1 MDKKIDETILALLLG
16 KEGFGL
22 EKIDVKSRFR
32 KGDHRVVIHCDEI
45 EDIVFERKVKKVP
58 DAENHG
64 DDTSDGDLHT
74 NESLDDASDGEPSD
88 LQGKPPNPT
97 GPGSVEVRQAGQKR
111 ADEREMVRRA
121 ARRAVVFG
129 FPAHQAEGTTAS
141 DKASRSAAGKQSSS
155 DEIPRR
161 KCEAV
166 MNGQVV
172 EPSFAKGNWA
182 IRWRE

>member
-16 KEGFGL
+16 KEGSGL

-32 KGDHRVVIHCDEI
+32 KGDRRTVIHCDEI
-45 EDIVFERKVKKVP
+45 EDIFFERKAEKAN
-58 DAENHG
+58 DAETHE
-64 DDTSDGDLHT
+64 DDGSDGHLPT
-74 NESLDDASDGEPSD
+74 IEFVDDNSDGEPSD

-97 GPGSVEVRQAGQKR
+97 GPGSTEVRQAGQKR
-111 ADEREMVRRA
+111 ADKREMVRRA

-129 FPAHQAEGTTAS
+129 FPIDQAEGTTTGG
-141 DKASRSAAGKQSSS
+141 KASRSAAKQSSS
-155 DEIPRR
+155 EEKPRR